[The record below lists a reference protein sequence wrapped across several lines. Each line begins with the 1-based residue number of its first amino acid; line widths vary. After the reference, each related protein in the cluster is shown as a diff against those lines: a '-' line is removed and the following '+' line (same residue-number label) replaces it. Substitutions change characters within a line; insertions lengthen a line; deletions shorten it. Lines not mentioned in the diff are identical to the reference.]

1 MEKNIGFN
9 DKYKFGV
16 EIEFANDEKILDE
29 IYYDSLK
36 YFIPIKFQIN
46 HKLYLIFFNRW
57 ILDHD
62 LSVSKNINGKYYG
75 GEVSSR
81 ILTDDIESWKELK
94 KICKLLKSNNSYID
108 THCGGHINIDI
119 SSYLNNP
126 KFFEVLYKT
135 IIVYED
141 EISKF
146 YMGDMYKIRDSKE
159 KYAKSMKDRLFN
171 NINKVNFYNKD
182 FIENIRENSL
192 SFRIEDGINFFKLY
206 KSSLMEIRYPN
217 SSLNPNIIQNNI
229 NFSLSLISAIG
240 EDKID
245 LDFLNYLI
253 KAAKKNKEI
262 FYNDFNNYFE
272 KNKKFDYLINQIS
285 LNENSKNNFNSQYQK
300 VLKKTSY

>member
-46 HKLYLIFFNRW
+46 HKLYLNFFNRW

-108 THCGGHINIDI
+108 THCDGHINIDI

>member
-9 DKYKFGV
+9 DKYKFGI

-46 HKLYLIFFNRW
+46 HKLYLNFFNRW

-229 NFSLSLISAIG
+229 NFSLSILSAI
-240 EDKID
+240 EDKKIDID
-245 LDFLNYLI
+245 LLNYLI
-253 KAAKKNKEI
+253 EKAKQDQSI
-262 FYNDFNNYFE
+262 FNDNFNLYFQASP
-272 KNKKFDYLINQIS
+272 KIDSLLNQICQ
-285 LNENSKNNFNSQYQK
+285 NEKSRDNFTQQYQK
-300 VLKKTSY
+300 ILTR